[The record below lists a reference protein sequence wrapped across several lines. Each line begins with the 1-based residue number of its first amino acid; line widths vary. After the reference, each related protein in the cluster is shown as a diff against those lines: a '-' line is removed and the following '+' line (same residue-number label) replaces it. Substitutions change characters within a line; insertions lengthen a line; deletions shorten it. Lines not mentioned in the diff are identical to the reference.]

1 VTFIWQYR
9 CLFLDVVST
18 GMGGLDFALGGKQ
31 MHWLERQLES
41 GNTGTD
47 RILVA
52 TPGYQAPARIA
63 DGSDADAVEPWPER
77 HLLGTRLG
85 PNRNGRQW

>member
-1 VTFIWQYR
+1 MESQARSSWVRQ
-9 CLFLDVVST
+9 CQAPSKLFAFEVEATDET
-18 GMGGLDFALGGKQ
+18 
-31 MHWLERQLES
+31 

-47 RILVA
+47 RILIA
-52 TPGYQAPARIA
+52 TPGYRPPARIA
-63 DGSDADAVEPWPER
+63 DGSDADAVEPWAER

>member
-1 VTFIWQYR
+1 MESQAPSNW
-9 CLFLDVVST
+9 
-18 GMGGLDFALGGKQ
+18 ALVCEATATAFT
-31 MHWLERQLES
+31 LEVEATDES
-41 GNTGTD
+41 GSTGTD
-47 RILVA
+47 RIWVA

-63 DGSDADAVEPWPER
+63 DGSDADALEPWPER